1 MPGRPRHKKGKHIV
15 QSKKRKDRLSHPT
28 PLASEARAVQT
39 EEAVSPPVV
48 RSPSINAPIPM
59 PEPAVIRYP
68 YISAELRTISILAG
82 IMLILLIVLASVLS

>member
-1 MPGRPRHKKGKHIV
+1 MPDRPRHKRGKHIV

-28 PLASEARAVQT
+28 PLASKAGAVQT
-39 EEAVSPPVV
+39 EEAISPPAA
-48 RSPSINAPIPM
+48 RSPSTNAPTPM

-68 YISAELRTISILAG
+68 YISAELRTIGILAV